1 MLKLK
6 ANERVLDVGC
16 GIGGGDFLMAG
27 KYDVFCHGVDL
38 SVNMVLLALERA
50 SQAKKSKVR
59 SSASLDCSHQAS
71 EAFLCMSHLA
81 KSVAV
86 ECTSPS
92 IGTQIDERYAHQ

>member
-38 SVNMVLLALERA
+38 SCQHGAA
-50 SQAKKSKVR
+50 
-59 SSASLDCSHQAS
+59 
-71 EAFLCMSHLA
+71 
-81 KSVAV
+81 
-86 ECTSPS
+86 CT
-92 IGTQIDERYAHQ
+92 